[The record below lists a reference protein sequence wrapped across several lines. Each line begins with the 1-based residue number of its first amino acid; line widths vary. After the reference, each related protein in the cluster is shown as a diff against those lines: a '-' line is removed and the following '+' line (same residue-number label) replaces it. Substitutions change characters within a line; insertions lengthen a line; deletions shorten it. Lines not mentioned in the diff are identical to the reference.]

1 MPNCPR
7 CGSSNIHAD
16 KKGLSVK
23 KSLAGG
29 LLFGSVGLLCGLV
42 GNNKIR
48 LTCLDCGYE
57 FQPGE
62 RNSDVN
68 KIMSHY
74 NSINNVA
81 ATPTPTSKK
90 STEQV
95 VRIETLLKYCNVIKE
110 SKVALLEAMLSEGHT
125 YVVVP
130 IGEIDIL
137 SKLQKQGSETKRIV
151 SFKEY
156 VDK

>member
-1 MPNCPR
+1 MLNCPK

-29 LLFGSVGLLCGLV
+29 FLFGPVGLLGGLV
-42 GNNKIR
+42 GSNKIR
-48 LTCLDCGYE
+48 LTCLDCGFE

-62 RNSDVN
+62 NNSDVN
-68 KIMSHY
+68 KIMANY
-74 NSINNVA
+74 TPIDDVA
-81 ATPTPTSKK
+81 LTTTPKSKK

-110 SKVALLEAMLSEGHT
+110 SKVALLETMLSEGHT
-125 YVVVP
+125 HVVVP
-130 IGEIDIL
+130 VGEIDIL
-137 SKLQKQGSETKRIV
+137 AQLQKQGSKTKRIV

-156 VDK
+156 REK